1 MFSLRLKRTPPTTHK
16 TDSRTPQYECLAP
29 SPHPHGNVRVGTLY
43 ILVRIPLSTACPSR
57 RGGRVLFLLL
67 VYRNKSHHVIRSYY
81 RDVII
86 IIINALIAVRVDW
99 DAAVGRS
106 VVEMEMEMVAPS
118 CLRPTSISG
127 IRSALFRHD
136 LGREISNQYANQ
148 KLYYFLSINKTFT
161 SNRNTHRQPV
171 SHEPT
176 QGYPG
181 Q

>member
-1 MFSLRLKRTPPTTHK
+1 MSVWVHYL
-16 TDSRTPQYECLAP
+16 
-29 SPHPHGNVRVGTLY
+29 
-43 ILVRIPLSTACPSR
+43 LVRIPLSTVCPSR
-57 RGGRVLFLLL
+57 RGGRALLLL
-67 VYRNKSHHVIRSYY
+67 VYRNKSHHVIRTYY

-99 DAAVGRS
+99 DAAVDRS
-106 VVEMEMEMVAPS
+106 VEKMEMVAPS

-171 SHEPT
+171 SQPRTHPRI
-176 QGYPG
+176 PG
-181 Q
+181 TVAAAAATTERDTTYLYMYLHNG